1 MESSRFAQEL
11 RRVDEERS
19 ASHKARLEQDSR
31 ISNLKLELARFRALK
46 HTVLV
51 TEPAAPLIAGYD
63 AVADDAQAAKR
74 GDLGLADACAGVAV
88 AHAGASGGLSGTRV
102 SVPPSG
108 GGEVAA
114 AVQAL
119 LDAGVAGASP
129 AKSDEP
135 TPHASR
141 GKQGVGCPVA
151 CAIFVRPTVH
161 GGSTGLGAAESD
173 AHIALSTQALDG
185 LKARVSKYTR
195 KNVNNGLT
203 ECAKIFNGCLIHPSA
218 NLFALPVNPGL
229 FPDYLDHIQQ
239 PMDYTT
245 IVSKLTSD
253 FYTDHHQ
260 LMFDI
265 ELVFRN
271 CMRYTTDVNNNVH
284 IAANALLT
292 WFKSR
297 TTGSGPEN
305 YMLRYTD
312 TGVAARRGQV
322 RVAGRPRDDDT
333 VSVRQNAERAVVN
346 ATQVVDKVRA
356 FGRRAREDSESS
368 DDDAPR
374 PQRRRTG
381 PAPARPTPATARLAP
396 SDRAPMSFERKRQL
410 NAGLSN
416 LPIARQARV
425 LQILGDQVGGQAD
438 EVEIDM
444 DQMDNTTLWRL
455 FDYVFSVSRQ
465 VAMGITHDEL
475 VVVARAAAP
484 VAAPPPIAAPPP
496 VTVAMPVSSSSDSD
510 SSDTDSSDDDDDK
523 PAAAVPEATATAII
537 SDVAVR
543 TEVTIQNHESW
554 ANFAAQGDAA
564 AGGTT
569 TLAGNG
575 TAAAGDGAIPD
586 ALWAEFARKEAE
598 KDARDAAV
606 AKAEAAAKAAAEVA
620 ETAAKAAADAA
631 EAAAK
636 AAAEYA
642 EARKEA
648 ARERARAELNNVPQT
663 VNLDEQRSVM
673 EEMGVGEGGCG
684 GGFRM
689 PDFPGM

>member
-1 MESSRFAQEL
+1 MESSRSVQEL
-11 RRVDEERS
+11 LRVNEERT
-19 ASHKARLEQDSR
+19 ASHKARLEQDNR
-31 ISNLKLELARFRALK
+31 ISTLKLELARLRAK
-46 HTVLV
+46 HTVPL
-51 TEPAAPLIAGYD
+51 TEPAAPLIAGSD

-74 GDLGLADACAGVAV
+74 GDLGLAGACAGVAV

-108 GGEVAA
+108 DGEVELQLQL
-114 AVQAL
+114 QAL
-119 LDAGVAGASP
+119 RDAGVAGASP
-129 AKSDEP
+129 AKSPEP

-141 GKQGVGCPVA
+141 GKQGVGCPA
-151 CAIFVRPTVH
+151 PCAIFFRPTVH

-173 AHIALSTQALDG
+173 AHIAVSTQALDG

-195 KNVNNGLT
+195 ENVNNGLT

-218 NLFALPVNPGL
+218 NVFALPVNTSL

-239 PMDYTT
+239 PMDYTK
-245 IVSKLTSD
+245 IVSNLTSD
-253 FYTDHHQ
+253 VYTDHHQ

-271 CMRYTTDVNNNVH
+271 CMRYTPDVTNNVH

-305 YMLRYTD
+305 YMLRYD

-333 VSVRQNAERAVVN
+333 VPVRQNAERAVVN
-346 ATQVVDKVRA
+346 ATQVVDQVRA
-356 FGRRAREDSESS
+356 FGRRAREDSEIS

-381 PAPARPTPATARLAP
+381 PAPARPTPATARAAP

-410 NAGLSN
+410 NVGLSN

-543 TEVTIQNHESW
+543 TEVTIQNASSW
-554 ANFAAQGDAA
+554 ANFAAQGAADA
-564 AGGTT
+564 G
-569 TLAGNG
+569 GNG

-586 ALWAEFARKEAE
+586 ALWAEFARKVAE

-636 AAAEYA
+636 AAAEAA
-642 EARKEA
+642 EALKEA
-648 ARERARAELNNVPQT
+648 ARERARAELANVPQT

-673 EEMGVGEGGCG
+673 EEMGVGEGGYG